1 MEKTVKNN
9 GQNKTSIFL
18 RKTKAG
24 IAFAEIALAFT
35 IGCGGSSS
43 VPTPKKAPP
52 ITLSTDAIN
61 ETFEYSGPTKNAD
74 GKPCN
79 QRSATVVLSQNLNGE
94 GKIIWKTEWN
104 TSNCS
109 LTITSVESQVSQLAV
124 DSVFPELPFTLPPG
138 SRVRA
143 DITLK
148 LSDPDKPYVDHPIS
162 VLVRVK

>member
-1 MEKTVKNN
+1 
-9 GQNKTSIFL
+9 
-18 RKTKAG
+18 
-24 IAFAEIALAFT
+24 
-35 IGCGGSSS
+35 
-43 VPTPKKAPP
+43 
-52 ITLSTDAIN
+52 
-61 ETFEYSGPTKNAD
+61 
-74 GKPCN
+74 
-79 QRSATVVLSQNLNGE
+79 VLSQNLNGE